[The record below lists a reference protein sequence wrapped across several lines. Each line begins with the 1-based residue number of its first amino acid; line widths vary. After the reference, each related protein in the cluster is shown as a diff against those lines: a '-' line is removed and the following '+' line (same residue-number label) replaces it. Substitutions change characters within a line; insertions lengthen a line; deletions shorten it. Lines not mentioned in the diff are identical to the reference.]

1 MRLPSD
7 TRALVIQSQMMQRL
21 NHVIVYFSIMLI
33 ICECLFSLLK
43 FGPKK
48 QKINR
53 TLTFGEQ
60 SRQCRAY
67 NMWSGWRFSERQ
79 GQATAVASSGDWS
92 QEILQ
97 IQILHVL
104 SSQTENID
112 FA

>member
-1 MRLPSD
+1 MELPSD

-33 ICECLFSLLK
+33 ICEYLFSLLK

-48 QKINR
+48 QKMNR

-79 GQATAVASSGDWS
+79 EQAMTVASSGDWF
-92 QEILQ
+92 QETLQ
-97 IQILHVL
+97 IRNLYSVL
-104 SSQTENID
+104 KQKT
-112 FA
+112 